1 MFDIINLQN
10 NWPGLE
16 ANNTMLKLT
25 IKKLVQLFME
35 YS

>member
-1 MFDIINLQN
+1 MNLQN

-16 ANNTMLKLT
+16 ANNTMLKLA
-25 IKKLVQLFME
+25 IMELVQLFMG